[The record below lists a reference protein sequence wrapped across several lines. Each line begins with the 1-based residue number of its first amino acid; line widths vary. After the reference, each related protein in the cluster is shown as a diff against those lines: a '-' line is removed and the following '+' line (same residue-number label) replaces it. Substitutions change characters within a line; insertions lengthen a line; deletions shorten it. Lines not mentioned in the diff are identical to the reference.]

1 MQESIIG
8 TLRGTIKDSVSIL
21 EARVIST
28 KPLQLQSVI
37 DSALIIQESNMY
49 PIDEQFQDIEK
60 EAIVEYKSEVTGQP
74 ASQNVKITINNSIKT
89 GEIFVVLQI
98 DNGETCKYLLLSR
111 EG

>member
-21 EARVIST
+21 EAKVIST
-28 KPLQLQSVI
+28 KPLQLQSVM

-49 PIDEQFQDIEK
+49 PIDKQFQDI

-74 ASQNVKITINNSIKT
+74 ASQNIKITINNAIKT

>member
-28 KPLQLQSVI
+28 KPLQLQSVM

-60 EAIVEYKSEVTGQP
+60 EAIVTGQP
-74 ASQNVKITINNSIKT
+74 ASQNVKITINNAIKT

-98 DNGETCKYLLLSR
+98 DSGETCKYLLLSR

>member
-21 EARVIST
+21 EAKVIST
-28 KPLQLQSVI
+28 KPLQLQSVM

-49 PIDEQFQDIEK
+49 PIDEQFQD
-60 EAIVEYKSEVTGQP
+60 
-74 ASQNVKITINNSIKT
+74 NNAIKT